1 MNRFSYTVIALFL
14 LGTAQAQHV
23 KVTPIGP
30 NISAE
35 KAKFVKSEEFSL
47 PCLGS
52 RKASDVTNPW
62 MRSVSSGSVIH
73 SSPNKSALDQRK
85 EEKAR
90 NKFQNAQRE
99 PQPEVTN
106 PLATTPTLGT
116 NFLGNELFGGT
127 PSDNSMAV
135 SNAGIIVSADNSTM
149 EVYDGNAQNPYLF
162 TLTSHSDFFSF
173 LNPAPTGNIYD
184 PRVLYDSGSDRF
196 IYLILHGTSSQQ
208 SELLICFSQSNN
220 PANDGWW
227 VYRIQANQA
236 HPGSWFDYP
245 NIGVSNN
252 EFYVSGNM
260 FTDAGQNS
268 GNIIFQIEKN
278 AC

>member
-173 LNPAPTGNIYD
+173 LNPAPT
-184 PRVLYDSGSDRF
+184 
-196 IYLILHGTSSQQ
+196 
-208 SELLICFSQSNN
+208 
-220 PANDGWW
+220 
-227 VYRIQANQA
+227 
-236 HPGSWFDYP
+236 
-245 NIGVSNN
+245 
-252 EFYVSGNM
+252 
-260 FTDAGQNS
+260 
-268 GNIIFQIEKN
+268 
-278 AC
+278 